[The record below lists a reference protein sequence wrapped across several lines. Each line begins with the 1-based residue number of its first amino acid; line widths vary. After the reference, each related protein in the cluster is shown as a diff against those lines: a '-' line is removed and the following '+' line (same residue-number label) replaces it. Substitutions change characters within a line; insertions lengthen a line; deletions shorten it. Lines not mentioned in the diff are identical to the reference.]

1 MERRHRGCEL
11 VKTTVKR
18 KRTPTP
24 RTVIGWREWVH
35 LPDLLPQPIKA
46 KLDTGARTSAL
57 HAYQVEPY
65 ERDGTPWISFSIHPV
80 QRHAHPE
87 IQCHAPLL
95 GQRLITSS
103 NGHQQLRYV
112 IRAES
117 RIGDIRFAM
126 DLSLADRDQMGFRLL
141 IGREAMRR
149 RFLVDPNRSFQVSQ
163 PDPALR
169 NHTGNDR

>member
-1 MERRHRGCEL
+1 MDERHRGCEL

-18 KRTPTP
+18 KRTPAP
-24 RTVIGWREWVH
+24 RIVAGWREWLH
-35 LPDLLPQPIKA
+35 LPGLLPQPIKA

-57 HAYQVEPY
+57 HAYGIEAY
-65 ERDGTPWISFSIHPV
+65 ERDGEPWVAFEIHPV
-80 QRHAHPE
+80 QRHAQPQV
-87 IQCHAPLL
+87 QCHAPLL

-112 IRAES
+112 IRTEA
-117 RIGDIRFAM
+117 RIGDIPFSM

-149 RFLVDPNRSFQVSQ
+149 RFLVDPSRSYQVSQ
-163 PDPALR
+163 P
-169 NHTGNDR
+169 